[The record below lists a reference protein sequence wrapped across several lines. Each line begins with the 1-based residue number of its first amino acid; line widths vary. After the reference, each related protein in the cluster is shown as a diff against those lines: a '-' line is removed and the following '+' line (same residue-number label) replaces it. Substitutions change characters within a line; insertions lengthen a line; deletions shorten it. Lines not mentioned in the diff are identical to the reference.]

1 MSEPRVIVALD
12 YPSADEAHA
21 FISQVRPTQC
31 RLKVGL
37 ELFTAAGP
45 RFVAGLV
52 EQGFDVFL
60 DLKYH
65 DIPTTVARACAR
77 AAQLGV
83 WMLSVHTLGGRSMLR
98 SAREA
103 VKDAGRRPLL
113 IAVTLLTSHTARDV
127 ADIGLTD
134 DIGSGVRRLAELAL
148 DAGMD
153 GAVCAPQEAA
163 ILRERF
169 GEKLILVTPGIRP
182 AGAPGDDQPRAM
194 TPADAIAQGAD
205 YLVIG
210 RPITR
215 AADPQAALE
224 EINRGIAGG

>member
-1 MSEPRVIVALD
+1 MSESRVIVALD
-12 YPSADEAHA
+12 YPSTDEAHP
-21 FISQVRPTQC
+21 FISQVHPAQC

-45 RFVAGLV
+45 QFVAGLV
-52 EQGFDVFL
+52 KQGFEVFL

-65 DIPTTVARACAR
+65 DIPTTVARACAQ

-83 WMLSVHTLGGRSMLR
+83 WMLSVHALGGRTMLR

-103 VKDAGRRPLL
+103 IEGAERRPLL
-113 IAVTLLTSHTARDV
+113 IAATLLTSHTARDI

-134 DIGSGVRRLAELAL
+134 DIGSGVRRLAELARE
-148 DAGMD
+148 AGMD

-163 ILRERF
+163 ALREQF
-169 GEKLILVTPGIRP
+169 GKKLILVTPGIRP
-182 AGAPGDDQPRAM
+182 AAAPGDDQRRAM
-194 TPADAIAQGAD
+194 TPAEAIAQGAD

-215 AADPQAALE
+215 TADPQAALE
-224 EINRGIAGG
+224 EINREIAS

>member
-12 YPSADEAHA
+12 YPSADEAHS
-21 FISQVRPTQC
+21 FVSQVHPAQC

-52 EQGFDVFL
+52 KQGFDVFL

-65 DIPTTVARACAR
+65 DIPTTVARACAQ

-83 WMLSVHTLGGRSMLR
+83 WMLSVHALGGRTMLR
-98 SAREA
+98 SARETIDRA
-103 VKDAGRRPLL
+103 NRRPLL
-113 IAVTLLTSHTARDV
+113 IAATLLTSHTARDI

-134 DIGSGVRRLAELAL
+134 DIGSGVRRLAELARET
-148 DAGMD
+148 GMD
-153 GAVCAPQEAA
+153 GAVCAPREAA
-163 ILRERF
+163 TLREQF
-169 GEKLILVTPGIRP
+169 GRKLILVTPGIRP
-182 AGAPGDDQPRAM
+182 AGAPGNDQQRAM
-194 TPADAIAQGAD
+194 TPAEAIAQGAD

-224 EINRGIAGG
+224 EINREIAG